1 MITWITENWQAVSG
15 IIVATLGVL
24 ALICKLTPSP
34 KDDAVV
40 AKILGFLN
48 MIPKAR

>member
-1 MITWITENWQAVSG
+1 MMAWITENWQAVTV
-15 IIVATLGVL
+15 IISSTLGVL

-40 AKILGFLN
+40 AKILSFLN
-48 MIPKAR
+48 MIPKAK